1 MTQFTASLNSKF
13 ESYSTLFIVLW
24 KCLQAPQTHASI
36 SRNCPDT
43 KVLGSVFFIWFDFLC
58 PCLLTITKTS
68 IKSNPICHILMKN
81 ICHWLLL
88 WWEKYVDVPLHRLEV
103 AWGDWFHLSWY
114 KWRWIFIL
122 ILKSWTKCFPLLT
135 LYVILHS
142 LPLCVFFSILLVLPS
157 FSPLFGDLHMT
168 QLMKHG
174 LSVNIVSLWQQQHNI
189 PLVFCPPVFC
199 FFVPQVVGGF
209 KEQVLFSFFS
219 L

>member
-1 MTQFTASLNSKF
+1 MVFTVFTGPTDPCIDIQKLPRHEGLRF
-13 ESYSTLFIVLW
+13 
-24 KCLQAPQTHASI
+24 C
-36 SRNCPDT
+36 
-43 KVLGSVFFIWFDFLC
+43 FFIWLDFLC

-88 WWEKYVDVPLHRLEV
+88 WWEKYVDVPLHHLEV

-122 ILKSWTKCFPLLT
+122 ILKSWTKCFPFLT

-174 LSVNIVSLWQQQHNI
+174 LSANIVSLWQQQHNI
-189 PLVFCPPVFC
+189 PLVFCPPVFY
-199 FFVPQVVGGF
+199 FFVPQAVGGF
-209 KEQVLFSFFS
+209 KEQVLISFFS